1 MHPFEL
7 TILGCS
13 SATPTSERF
22 PTAQVLQ
29 VAGRFF
35 LIDCGEGTQMQI
47 RRYSLRFQKIN
58 HIFISHL
65 HGDHYFGLMGLI
77 SSMHLLGRKHE
88 LKIYSQAELKEIV
101 ELQFKY
107 SYTQLNYPIS
117 WRSLSYDSSQ
127 VLYEDEKL
135 TVETIILNHR
145 IPTCGFLFREKPSPR
160 KLIKE
165 KLEMYKVSIEAM
177 HHLKN
182 GEDYITTEGKV
193 IPNKELTEDAPRPR
207 SYAYCSDTRYR
218 EAIVDQIKGVDL
230 LYHEAT
236 FLHDRL
242 ERAKETYHST
252 AKEAATIAKMAG
264 VKQLVLGH
272 YSARYIDLQPFL
284 DEARAVFANTLLGR
298 EGEVYSIPSLAG

>member
-1 MHPFEL
+1 MQPFEL

-13 SATPTSERF
+13 SATPTSDRF

-35 LIDCGEGTQMQI
+35 LIDCGEGTQMQM
-47 RRYSLRFQKIN
+47 RRYGLRFQKIN

-65 HGDHYFGLMGLI
+65 HGDHYFGLMGFI
-77 SSMHLLGRKHE
+77 SSMHLLGRPQA
-88 LKIYSQAELKEIV
+88 LNIYSQEELREIV
-101 ELQFKY
+101 EIQFKY
-107 SYTQLNYPIS
+107 SYTQLNYPIN
-117 WRSLSYDSSQ
+117 WHPLSYDGSK
-127 VLYEDEKL
+127 LIFEDEKV
-135 TVETIILNHR
+135 TVETIVLNHR

-160 KLIKE
+160 KLVKE
-165 KLEMYKVSIEAM
+165 KLEKYKVSIEAM
-177 HHLKN
+177 HYLKN
-182 GEDYITTEGKV
+182 GEDYITPEGNI
-193 IPNKELTEDAPRPR
+193 IPNKELTEDPPKPR

-218 EAIVDQIKGVDL
+218 EAIVEQIKGVDL

-242 ERAKETYHST
+242 DRAKETYHTT

-272 YSARYIDLQPFL
+272 YSARYHDLQPFL
-284 DEARAVFANTLLGR
+284 NEARPVFSNTVLGR
-298 EGEVYSIPSLAG
+298 EGETYSVQ